1 MVSSSSED
9 ISVRELDETVAIGG
23 GRQAGKGFIGDENQE
38 EWVSVAGIGWT
49 ICDEHW
55 VEGQLCDCSDGNG
68 GKLKNWGLIGGGKNW
83 VPVTVMGRTDEHW
96 VKGGHLCDCSDGGGG
111 KLKNWG
117 LIGRGGENWNFC
129 RG

>member
-1 MVSSSSED
+1 MGTHNV
-9 ISVRELDETVAIGG
+9 L
-23 GRQAGKGFIGDENQE
+23 Q
-38 EWVSVAGIGWT
+38 
-49 ICDEHW
+49 
-55 VEGQLCDCSDGNG
+55 VE
-68 GKLKNWGLIGGGKNW
+68 LIGTVDSCTKIMSAVGKNW

-96 VKGGHLCDCSDGGGG
+96 VEGGHLCDCSDG